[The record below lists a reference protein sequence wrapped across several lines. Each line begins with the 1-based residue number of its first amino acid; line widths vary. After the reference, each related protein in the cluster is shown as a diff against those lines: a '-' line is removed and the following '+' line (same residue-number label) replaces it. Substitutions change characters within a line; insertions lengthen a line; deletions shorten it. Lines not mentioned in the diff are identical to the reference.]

1 MSSTWLITGANR
13 GIGKGVLS
21 QVIARPNTTVIA
33 GLRDTSDST
42 AKELT
47 EVPVGSGSKLIV
59 VKIDASSDTDAEE
72 AIKSLKSQHNINH
85 LDVVVANSGVLE
97 QWGPTSEVT
106 PSELRKHF
114 EINTIAPIKLFQ
126 ATKPL
131 LENSQNGRFFVTSS
145 NIASIGLMENIPMP
159 TIAYGL
165 TKAGANYAIAKIH
178 FENPKISA
186 VALHPGWVQTRMGQ
200 YAADLAGVAEVP
212 VTIQDSA
219 KGLIEQASLHSSSVL
234 SPFSLKLG
242 RVSNDSSID

>member
-13 GIGKGVLS
+13 GIGKGILS
-21 QVIARPNTTVIA
+21 QVLARPNTTVIA
-33 GLRDTSDST
+33 ALRDTSDST

-47 EVPVGSGSKLIV
+47 EVPVGSKSKLII
-59 VKIDASSDTDAEE
+59 VKIDASSDTDAKE
-72 AIKSLKSQHNINH
+72 AVQSLKSQHGINH
-85 LDVVVANSGVLE
+85 IDVVLDNSGVLD
-97 QWGPTSEVT
+97 QWGPVSEVT

-131 LENSQNGRFFVTSS
+131 LENSQNARFFITST

-165 TKAGANYAIAKIH
+165 TKAAANYATSKIH

-186 VALHPGWVQTRMGQ
+186 VALHPGWVQTRMGKQ
-200 YAADLAGVAEVP
+200 AADLAGVAEIP
-212 VTIQDSA
+212 VTIEDSA
-219 KGLIEQASLHSSSVL
+219 KGLIEQVSSHL
-234 SPFSLKLG
+234 F
-242 RVSNDSSID
+242 N